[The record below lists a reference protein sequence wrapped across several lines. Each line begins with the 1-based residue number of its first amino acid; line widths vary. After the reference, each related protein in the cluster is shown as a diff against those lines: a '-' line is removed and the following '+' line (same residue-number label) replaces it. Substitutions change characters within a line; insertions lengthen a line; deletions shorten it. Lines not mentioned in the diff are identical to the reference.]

1 MEFKKI
7 MLITLILLAV
17 LTIGAVSASDEADFN
32 ETLTVDDTQEVS
44 LDASFENDTISAQEG
59 EVLEDGITE
68 DNFDVWVSSHQW
80 EGADWG
86 PQIVSVWGDDS
97 VHEGTINL
105 TIAKDAQTFSDVK
118 AFDGADAVLWDLNE
132 LREGIVNEVGT
143 YKISLKYQDD
153 GTEIDLGQ
161 HDFTLTKFN
170 FNVQEG
176 DLYREYPFDIIR
188 LYDDVKAEVY
198 VNSKDEPYSITT
210 RNPIGWTLSDLD
222 ISSVGKYNITVVTY
236 DEDDVVA
243 DNFTFTLNIVDN
255 HDWFRLYSQFNI
267 KNRDLG
273 KPVLYLFAPKG
284 LVASSVRITS
294 EEIGFENEIPI
305 TIDSQWMGW
314 TLDELGIDENSG
326 YNVQLLNN
334 GESCCDVWLNVEG
347 IIDEN
352 SFNKWMSSHES
363 ITNDG
368 ETWIVNVHAHD
379 GLYEGDVIVSIANP
393 DGVNKTFA
401 KSFEDDADEHNDVI
415 FKMDD
420 LREILNEPGTY
431 TFNVTYIKDDTKVDL
446 ITDSA
451 FALTH
456 FNYGAYE
463 GEIYKDYPFDII
475 RIWDDDVDVEVYVG
489 DRTTPVPSGGDNPL
503 RWTLDDLGIDSPGD
517 YTVTVNASKDGLRD
531 FFTFNLKV
539 FGEIED
545 FILYS
550 NSLSVGEW
558 EIDEPVLYL
567 FSKEDDIGKTLR
579 IVINDGDR
587 EWDYEFDVNGT
598 IMSWNLESLKITE
611 NRGYDIRLF
620 DGEAE
625 LASAYLDVNGFEEPI
640 NVDIWD
646 DEEKGKLYNDYTG
659 SVISV
664 DVPED
669 KSYGEIVIIVN
680 NNKEYKKEIDW
691 ENRYCEWT
699 LEDLEMT
706 SDGEYNIVVKHIV
719 YGGDEIES
727 DDIIAEAVLNV
738 YTFNNDNFRVVLDK
752 DSEILKVYCYE
763 TGTVFILVE
772 REDGGNVETITDI
785 NRTIENTGEWMEFSL
800 HDLGFNHDG
809 CYYGFDVTILDSAN
823 QEVNHFNGGHSV
835 DSVEADVGK
844 GEFYLDYEGYVIRVF
859 VPEGNIG
866 ELKIIVNG
874 NVKYLTNAYPNREY
888 VWNLKTLN
896 ITKTSEYTLTVKFN
910 DEVIAE
916 NNISVTEFANDT
928 FRVKCYYEE
937 GVGYVIF
944 CPEGA
949 EGTITVKVYDRE
961 QDDELVETHEIPID
975 DKYKGKWTALDF
987 ETEYDLDE
995 NAFIEVEFDGNIINM
1010 EEIYYVEGGIG
1021 FEVNNVETGFS
1032 FNEGEVVF
1040 AYIPYD
1046 RTIGNASIN
1055 ITSGEYSFYIKL
1067 SEFDGYEWDNG
1078 DYKFA
1083 LTKEDLNYFNELSDK
1098 DVITFV
1104 FVHDNGKLTRWMSIK
1119 KEDDD
1124 FSLYS
1129 LSSSTGEFGT
1139 ICAYGLEIIMEANTF
1154 GEDEEDE
1161 EESDEVVKSDY
1172 FATVSIPD
1180 SFNVTDGK
1188 INIVSRDNI
1197 IFSKSLSQI
1206 NHEYLY
1212 HVAGNRYY
1220 ISFDDLNL
1228 ENIKDK
1234 DIINITLTSN
1244 DDVIDKLTLIHR
1256 LVDGNSIFY
1265 EYFGNLEFD
1274 VRYGELANPEY
1285 DWGIADRSFI
1295 FVMIPDAL
1303 DVPDGNI
1310 IIALDDGTVLF
1321 NWTLD
1326 LFDNTDSRFIKK
1338 YSNFNQGFEYVIM
1351 ANETIYSAFPE
1362 NANLTFKFVCG
1373 DKIISHK
1380 GIVKEGELH
1389 RIVVSDD
1396 VTRNMFE
1403 IIIPDNVLINGDNF
1417 AVTIRNIG
1425 ANRQTINYALGGG
1438 YFSIYVNGKR
1448 IEDLGRLNRYDGE
1461 TELVLTRLCSNS
1473 DGVNEL
1479 TIYLGDLN
1487 ITENG
1492 AYDIRVTHNVVADD
1506 GITVEQESE
1515 IFSRNVTLTS
1525 NVKAENATSKS
1536 FTGFGMNPI
1545 LLYLDT
1551 YYGDITSDVTGNITV
1566 LNSTGD
1572 EILFISDISKLS
1584 SDNGRYYLKYSD
1596 FTNKNFGDKIIVMYE
1611 GNERSGNTT
1620 VNVTWKDVDTSDFN
1634 LTVDDDVNDYYANF
1648 VNLQIPDL
1656 IATGKIIVT
1665 VTYNNN
1671 PDTSISNM
1679 NVSTDYGSKAVY
1691 TFNVADIKSNAN
1703 GELGLSLSDLG
1714 FYEDK
1719 GDYVVDVKFTV
1730 DESGYLDVTNN
1741 TLAVDLSPDI
1751 NITIDD
1757 NSRYTKDMDF
1767 ATVKIFDPSSA
1778 SNAKLFIDG
1787 VEYASGIFEE
1797 GLITFAS
1804 SPSWTPGNHTAR
1816 IEAYNQGSVVATL
1829 TKEFEV
1835 LVKSDDTN
1843 VTYETPIKEG
1853 KHAIININVAN
1864 DTQAIIE
1871 LDNGER
1877 TIHIL
1882 TKGEN
1887 TIDLGVLTHGNH
1899 TIGIFYETMLADGS
1913 VSFYNGYITISVEY
1927 ESWLDMPDPIVL
1939 DDDDTIRFNLDD
1951 ATGNVTVT
1959 IDGQLYDTVMLENGT
1974 GKVRLANI
1982 GFGKH
1987 NYTITYN
1994 GDDTHERVSQSGQLE
2009 VKYIFKDDII
2019 TEGYPLKDS
2028 YVVTVILP
2036 EDATGNVTLI
2046 VDDAQYVPGNDLL
2059 GAEPDSR
2066 TDNIYI
2072 SEIKDGKAVF
2082 ELKGLSFGAHRLS
2095 ISYDGDAQYPKD
2107 SYETLFD
2114 INHYAVI
2121 GDITDTQKTVSLL
2134 LPANATGNL
2143 VVYNENRREILY
2155 VQAISEGRASVDL
2168 NNLTVGIYEIRAYYD
2183 GEDYEVKQF
2192 THPPFKV
2199 MPKVVIAQ
2207 DEIIGEDVVIFVDL
2221 DNATGHLLIII
2232 DGISPILEEL
2242 DNGTVNYTF
2251 KTQDYSCG
2259 NHSVTFMYIGN
2270 SFDPDVLNTV
2280 DETGRYVP
2288 VKYYMNLLPI
2298 KSVAKVEAKEGYVS
2312 YQLYDEDGNP
2322 LTNATGTVE
2331 IYRDGVLEAVVEVNN
2346 GIVNIPMDKFKSG
2359 SGTFTFVY
2367 SGDKKHSSSTTT
2379 ANLNI
2384 VHKAAKIT
2392 AKDLTVLYSSNSKY
2406 SVTVYSPNG
2415 NLAANTAVS
2424 FMINNKA
2431 YKTVKTNAKGIA
2443 TVVISSNPGS
2453 YKITSKALGV
2463 SVTKN
2468 LKVNHVLTLK
2478 KAKVKRSA
2486 KKLVIKA
2493 TLKKV
2498 NGKYL
2503 KGKKITLKF
2512 NGKKFK
2518 AKTNKK
2524 GVAKFTI
2531 KSKVLK
2537 KLKAGKKVKIQATYL
2552 KDTVKQIVKVKK

>member
-44 LDASFENDTISAQEG
+44 LDASFENDTISAQEE

-68 DNFDVWVSSHQW
+68 NKFNVWISSHQW
-80 EGADWG
+80 EGTDWG
-86 PQIVSVWGDDS
+86 PQIVSVSGADS
-97 VHEGTINL
+97 VRQGNINL

-118 AFDGADAVLWDLNE
+118 SFDGGDTVLWDLNE

-143 YKISLKYQDD
+143 YKISLKYHDE

-161 HDFTLTKFN
+161 YDFTLTKFN

-188 LYDDVKAEVY
+188 LNNDFVAEVY
-198 VNSKDEPYSITT
+198 VNSKEEPYTIKT

-243 DNFTFTLNIVDN
+243 DNFTFTLKIVDN

-273 KPVLYLFAPKG
+273 KPVLYLFSPEG
-284 LVASSVRITS
+284 LVGNFKLRITS

-314 TLDELGIDENSG
+314 TLDELGIEENSG

-334 GESCCDVWLNVEG
+334 GEYSGDVWLNVEG
-347 IIDEN
+347 IINEK
-352 SFNKWMSSHES
+352 SFNTWMSSHES
-363 ITNDG
+363 ITNNG

-379 GLYEGDVIVSIANP
+379 LYDGDVIVSIANP

-401 KSFEDDADEHNDVI
+401 KSFKEDADEHNDVI
-415 FKMDD
+415 FTMDD
-420 LREILNEPGTY
+420 LSEILNEPGTY

-456 FNYGAYE
+456 FNYGTYE

-475 RIWDDDVDVEVYVG
+475 RSWDDGVAVEVYVG
-489 DRTTPVPSGGDNPL
+489 GSTTPVPSGGDNPL

-531 FFTFNLKV
+531 IFTFNLNV
-539 FGEIED
+539 FGEIEG

-579 IVINDGDR
+579 IAINDGDR

-598 IMSWNLESLKITE
+598 IMSWNLESLEITE
-611 NRGYDIRLF
+611 NRGYDVRLF
-620 DGEAE
+620 DGEE
-625 LASAYLDVNGFEEPI
+625 EIASAYFDVNGFGESI

-646 DEEKGKLYNDYTG
+646 EDEKGKLYDDYTG

-664 DVPED
+664 DVPQD
-669 KSYGEIVIIVN
+669 KRYGSIIVIVN
-680 NNKEYKKEIDW
+680 DENEYLW
-691 ENRYCEWT
+691 EV
-699 LEDLEMT
+699 DLEESYHEWSLADLEIT
-706 SDGEYNIVVKHIV
+706 DEGEYNIVVKQV
-719 YGGDEIES
+719 DYDDEEIL
-727 DDIIAEAVLNV
+727 AEGILNIT
-738 YTFNNDNFRVVLDK
+738 TFNNDAFRAVLDK
-752 DSEILKVYCYE
+752 DENVIKVFCPDYADGRINIYVKRENEDGEPDFVNEVDQEILN
-763 TGTVFILVE
+763 
-772 REDGGNVETITDI
+772 ED
-785 NRTIENTGEWMEFSL
+785 
-800 HDLGFNHDG
+800 
-809 CYYGFDVTILDSAN
+809 
-823 QEVNHFNGGHSV
+823 
-835 DSVEADVGK
+835 
-844 GEFYLDYEGYVIRVF
+844 
-859 VPEGNIG
+859 
-866 ELKIIVNG
+866 
-874 NVKYLTNAYPNREY
+874 
-888 VWNLKTLN
+888 
-896 ITKTSEYTLTVKFN
+896 
-910 DEVIAE
+910 
-916 NNISVTEFANDT
+916 
-928 FRVKCYYEE
+928 
-937 GVGYVIF
+937 
-944 CPEGA
+944 
-949 EGTITVKVYDRE
+949 
-961 QDDELVETHEIPID
+961 
-975 DKYKGKWTALDF
+975 KGKWVEWSLEELGFVRDNNYYRFTVTVFDS
-987 ETEYDLDE
+987 E
-995 NAFIEVEFDGNIINM
+995 NEEVYSYSDGHSAEGLKINIWDS
-1010 EEIYYVEGGIG
+1010 EESPLY
-1021 FEVNNVETGFS
+1021 T
-1032 FNEGEVVF
+1032 
-1040 AYIPYD
+1040 D
-1046 RTIGNASIN
+1046 TIGTVIQIRCPDSISGMLYIIVDGDVKFHTI
-1055 ITSGEYSFYIKL
+1055 ITSENHFEAG
-1067 SEFDGYEWDNG
+1067 FDGYEWDLKSLGITQAG
-1078 DYKFA
+1078 DYNITLKLDDEIISEFTLHVEDFNNDAFRAQVIGEDEPFSLYLFA
-1083 LTKEDLNYFNELSDK
+1083 PDGAVGN
-1098 DVITFV
+1098 VTFV
-1104 FVHDNGKLTRWMSIK
+1104 FKGWDDEIEEEVIRGSLTLELNESYWNKWTMIDYYMDYDTDRVDISVDGEEVFVEYKYPSSEGENSFTVNEEEIFSP
-1119 KEDDD
+1119 DDVVIWV
-1124 FSLYS
+1124 Y
-1129 LSSSTGEFGT
+1129 
-1139 ICAYGLEIIMEANTF
+1139 ANTTDNDYTINITSGDYTF
-1154 GEDEEDE
+1154 IRHVAELGDYEFVNGNYKYSITLEDLDMFESINDKSKILITYDVGNLKSLANRWSPAETYALEKNDEFIRLHKYEGIRVNLIGIEWAHGEDEEYD
-1161 EESDEVVKSDY
+1161 DDNIVLIKV
-1172 FATVSIPD
+1172 PD
-1180 SFNVTDGK
+1180 SL
-1188 INIVSRDNI
+1188 NIHETALLNI
-1197 IFSKSLSQI
+1197 RYGDHEITKSLSDLYS
-1206 NHEYLY
+1206 EYDYEFLG
-1212 HVAGNRYY
+1212 VRYY
-1220 ISFDDLNL
+1220 ISWDDLDLEGVRGNYVLNISVTANDEQIGFKQFFISFDEEEGWGFDDYDDSIKLIFYYGQIGDLQFGQGESSDYIIELSIPKYLGITEGTIVITDENGGVIFERALSEFGDNYKFDDVQSDFYWISDNVTEFDYSIFKENVHFAVSFAYDSVTKVYARGVREGDDLLRITTPEEVADYFKVTLSEGILVNGSDNAIIIEATDNANRQSVNIDLGGGYFAVYVNGKKVENLGSLVGYDGESELEFYLLQRGSGDGSTRLVIYLSDLNITDNG
-1228 ENIKDK
+1228 EYNIRVTHNPDRGETSSN
-1234 DIINITLTSN
+1234 IETELFNQNITLTSN
-1244 DDVIDKLTLIHR
+1244 VK
-1256 LVDGNSIFY
+1256 VD
-1265 EYFGNLEFD
+1265 
-1274 VRYGELANPEY
+1274 
-1285 DWGIADRSFI
+1285 
-1295 FVMIPDAL
+1295 
-1303 DVPDGNI
+1303 
-1310 IIALDDGTVLF
+1310 
-1321 NWTLD
+1321 
-1326 LFDNTDSRFIKK
+1326 
-1338 YSNFNQGFEYVIM
+1338 
-1351 ANETIYSAFPE
+1351 
-1362 NANLTFKFVCG
+1362 
-1373 DKIISHK
+1373 
-1380 GIVKEGELH
+1380 
-1389 RIVVSDD
+1389 
-1396 VTRNMFE
+1396 
-1403 IIIPDNVLINGDNF
+1403 
-1417 AVTIRNIG
+1417 
-1425 ANRQTINYALGGG
+1425 
-1438 YFSIYVNGKR
+1438 
-1448 IEDLGRLNRYDGE
+1448 
-1461 TELVLTRLCSNS
+1461 
-1473 DGVNEL
+1473 
-1479 TIYLGDLN
+1479 
-1487 ITENG
+1487 
-1492 AYDIRVTHNVVADD
+1492 
-1506 GITVEQESE
+1506 
-1515 IFSRNVTLTS
+1515 
-1525 NVKAENATSKS
+1525 NATSQA
-1536 FTGFGMNPI
+1536 FTGFGMDPI

-1551 YYGDITSDVTGNITV
+1551 YYGNITDVTGNITV

-1596 FTNKNFGDKIIVMYE
+1596 FTNKNFGDKITVMYE

-1620 VNVTWKDVDTSDFN
+1620 VNVTWKDVDASDFN

-1656 IATGKIIVT
+1656 ITTGKIIVT
-1665 VTYNNN
+1665 VTYNNK

-1679 NVSTDYGSKAVY
+1679 NVSTDFDSKAVY
-1691 TFNVADIKSNAN
+1691 TFNVADIKSNAK

-1816 IEAYNQGSVVATL
+1816 IEAYSQGSVVAAL

-1835 LVKSDDTN
+1835 LVKSDDTT

-2095 ISYDGDAQYPKD
+2095 ISYDGDAKYPKD

-2155 VQAISEGRASVDL
+2155 VQAISEGRALVDL

-2298 KSVAKVEAKEGYVS
+2298 KSVAKVEAKEDYVS

-2322 LTNATGTVE
+2322 LSNATGTVE

-2346 GIVNIPMDKFKSG
+2346 GIVNVPMDKFKSG

-2379 ANLNI
+2379 AYLNI

-2415 NLAANTAVS
+2415 NPAANTAVS

-2537 KLKAGKKVKIQATYL
+2537 KLKVGKKVKIQATYL
-2552 KDTVKQIVKVKK
+2552 KDTVKQKAKVKK